1 MYKITPA
8 SEDSLLIYFGQQI
21 DPELVRTIAGFS
33 QQLQNTLD
41 ELIIDLTPSYTSL
54 LVRYDLSLI
63 DYKAMRIRIEQLL
76 EAYRPD
82 NQTHQPQTVHIP
94 VYYSPETGLDLEQLL
109 VQRNLTLEQLVE
121 IHSAKAYLIYAIG
134 FAPGFAFL
142 GEVDPRI
149 QAPRLPTPRISIPP
163 GSVGIADSQTA
174 IYPTQ
179 SSGGWNIIG
188 RTLLD
193 LSLNNPKNI
202 DRFKVGDY
210 VQFYPISRDEYL
222 KNGGQL

>member
-8 SEDSLLIYFGQQI
+8 SEDSLLVYFGQQI

-33 QQLQNTLD
+33 QQLQNTLG

-63 DYKAMRIRIEQLL
+63 DHKAMRIKVEQLL
-76 EAYRPD
+76 EVYRPD
-82 NQTHQPQTVHIP
+82 DQTHQSQTVHIP

-109 VQRNLTLEQLVE
+109 AQKNLTLEQLIE

-149 QAPRLPTPRISIPP
+149 QAPRLLTPRISIPA

-193 LSLNNPKNI
+193 LSLNDPKNI

>member
-33 QQLQNTLD
+33 QQLQNTIP
-41 ELIIDLTPSYTSL
+41 ELIIDLVPSYTSL

-63 DYKAMRIRIEQLL
+63 DHKAMRIRIEQLL

-82 NQTHQPQTVHIP
+82 NHAHQPQTVHIP

-109 VQRNLTLEQLVE
+109 AQKNLTLEQLIE

-149 QAPRLPTPRISIPP
+149 QAPRLSTPRISIPP

-193 LSLNNPKNI
+193 LSLNDPKNI